1 MQHLLAWRQFHKTGI
16 KMHRFKRGDD
26 YRVLW
31 KIINNSREKFVVLD
45 CPYDILTEVVN
56 ASIYFN
62 MTGPFNVSRR
72 RN

>member
-62 MTGPFNVSRR
+62 MTGPFNVSWR